1 MLVIAL
7 FYTSEIS
14 FASIAVGVVFLL
26 AMFIANKLGVKN
38 VIFYGVLGIGGVWI
52 AFLMSGI
59 HATIAAVLAAFM
71 IPADARISEPVYLR
85 APQSLSTGS
94 ERQSLTMCLRSS
106 MSRWR

>member
-38 VIFYGVLGIGGVWI
+38 VIFYGVLGIGGV
-52 AFLMSGI
+52 
-59 HATIAAVLAAFM
+59 
-71 IPADARISEPVYLR
+71 
-85 APQSLSTGS
+85 
-94 ERQSLTMCLRSS
+94 
-106 MSRWR
+106 